1 VEHPNWLDSLIKWI
15 KKSLGF
21 KSSDR
26 PTVEILDEYHAD
38 GISVFQIK
46 DGSIPGC
53 CDLWRIDRHHERIR
67 FFICCINLRSLRA
80 DLALMGGSSTIAKS
94 GGGGLVGNLN
104 QQMQQQSAI
113 AASHYW
119 VSGWSK
125 TVSSVDSK
133 GRPYQTQRTSGVQLV
148 AVDLQ
153 GAADQ
158 FAGDKYIKR
167 FAWKII
173 KQLAAN
179 DFRELEHHRTWQG
192 AVKAIDWVQWLTG
205 LAQSKGG
212 IDPNH
217 NLQPLKPDCRKI
229 GDRHRMG
236 S

>member
-1 VEHPNWLDSLIKWI
+1 MDKNWLADLIQWL

-21 KSSDR
+21 KTSDR

-46 DGSIPGC
+46 DGSIPGY

-67 FFICCINLRSLRA
+67 FFICCINVRLLRA
-80 DLALMGGSSTIAKS
+80 DLALLGGSSAIAKS
-94 GGGGLVGNLN
+94 RGGGLVGDIN
-104 QQMQQQSAI
+104 QQIQQQSAI
-113 AASHYW
+113 AATHYW
-119 VSGWSK
+119 ISGWSK
-125 TVSSVDSK
+125 TVSSVDK
-133 GRPYQTQRTSGVQLV
+133 NGKAYQTQRTSGVQLV

-167 FAWKII
+167 FARKII

-179 DFRELEHHRTWQG
+179 DFKELEHHRTWQG
-192 AVKAIDWVQWLTG
+192 AVKAIDWVRWLTG

-217 NLQPLKPDCRKI
+217 NLQPLKPDRQKI
-229 GDRHRMG
+229 GDRHQLNN
-236 S
+236 